1 MNSTVNLCKAID
13 PFISMGN
20 HLLHAFKAS
29 KKSQKNVF
37 YENSGP
43 LRTLSCLCSLL
54 EGKGPRYNLAQPLS
68 YNYRNR

>member
-1 MNSTVNLCKAID
+1 MDSTVNLCKAID

-43 LRTLSCLCSLL
+43 LRTLSCLT
-54 EGKGPRYNLAQPLS
+54 
-68 YNYRNR
+68 